1 MAESLSDIFSGSF
14 TTRLQWQRV
23 DSQEV
28 GSITDRQTVSGSYPL
43 ADGAAANAADIV
55 WCDTRTIPAASFDAL
70 DLLTLTQS
78 TVGVSVPCTIRQ
90 LRIVRVVNNS
100 TTAGNEI
107 LVGSNEAGTLY
118 AFKVGPG
125 SEVAAVN
132 QLESWPVNSANSV
145 LRIANPNAAA
155 VSYTIF
161 LVGTSVAAGA

>member
-1 MAESLSDIFSGSF
+1 MAESVTDIFSGTFS
-14 TTRLQWQRV
+14 TRLQWSRV

-28 GSITDRQTVSGSYPL
+28 GAITDKQSVSGSYSI
-43 ADGAAANAADIV
+43 ADGSGSAAADIV

-70 DLLTLTQS
+70 DLLSLTQ
-78 TVGVSVPCTIRQ
+78 TAVGVSVPCTIRQ
-90 LRIVRVVNNS
+90 LRVVRVMNHS
-100 TTAGNEI
+100 ATAGNEI

-132 QLESWPVNSANSV
+132 QLDGWPVTSENAT
-145 LRIANPNAAA
+145 LRIANPNATA
-155 VSYTIF
+155 VSYSIY